1 MINFHK
7 IRWKNLLSTGQ
18 VFIEVDLKRNPTTLI
33 VGENGSG
40 KSTILDALT
49 FSLFGKAFRN
59 INKPQLINS
68 INEQNCLTEVE
79 FSIGK
84 KYFLV
89 RRVITTI
96 NFRDLKDYNTHFYVF
111 LIRLQNY
118 CEQIEPLDISNSISY
133 KKLFLLSH
141 ILTKFLI

>member
-1 MINFHK
+1 MSSYVSNIYTPLEGLQEK
-7 IRWKNLLSTGQ
+7 I
-18 VFIEVDLKRNPTTLI
+18 V
-33 VGENGSG
+33 
-40 KSTILDALT
+40 
-49 FSLFGKAFRN
+49 
-59 INKPQLINS
+59 
-68 INEQNCLTEVE
+68 
-79 FSIGK
+79 

-141 ILTKFLI
+141 ILNNFLI

>member
-1 MINFHK
+1 MIIPTNIINIIINYSKPLTIDCLSNNRK
-7 IRWKNLLSTGQ
+7 IFYG
-18 VFIEVDLKRNPTTLI
+18 IC
-33 VGENGSG
+33 
-40 KSTILDALT
+40 
-49 FSLFGKAFRN
+49 
-59 INKPQLINS
+59 
-68 INEQNCLTEVE
+68 INEDCNKSSNFCSMCWRHFNIIYDMSSYVSNIHTPLEGLQEKIV
-79 FSIGK
+79 

-111 LIRLQNY
+111 LIKLQNY